1 MISDFLIM
9 QASGPFFRLSDIEF
23 QEAVKK
29 YPSLQ
34 QDTEV
39 NYVKNTATGSINVG
53 EDNYFD
59 NIMILRQFERMF
71 QLLEFKTEY
80 KNHRLEILVDNAR
93 TRRVK
98 DYSINDFGKGSG
110 TRCPVQMIEYTD
122 QNNVKQTLN
131 CFFTSD
137 PMKGQIVLNGDRTEC
152 RKTKCRGQNVADK
165 MSYGQN
171 VAGQNVARQNIADI
185 SLRTK
190 CRGQMVGKKT
200 SHVPIELR
208 KTDRGDDF
216 ILYED
221 DEMII
226 FTTKKNLSLL
236 KECKHCKI

>member
-93 TRRVK
+93 TRR
-98 DYSINDFGKGSG
+98 
-110 TRCPVQMIEYTD
+110 
-122 QNNVKQTLN
+122 
-131 CFFTSD
+131 
-137 PMKGQIVLNGDRTEC
+137 
-152 RKTKCRGQNVADK
+152 
-165 MSYGQN
+165 
-171 VAGQNVARQNIADI
+171 
-185 SLRTK
+185 
-190 CRGQMVGKKT
+190 
-200 SHVPIELR
+200 
-208 KTDRGDDF
+208 
-216 ILYED
+216 
-221 DEMII
+221 
-226 FTTKKNLSLL
+226 
-236 KECKHCKI
+236 